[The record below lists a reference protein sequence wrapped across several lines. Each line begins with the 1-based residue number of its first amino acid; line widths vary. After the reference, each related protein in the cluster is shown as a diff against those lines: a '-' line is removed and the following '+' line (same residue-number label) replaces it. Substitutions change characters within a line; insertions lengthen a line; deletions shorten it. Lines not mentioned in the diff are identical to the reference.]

1 MPTKVLRLTE
11 GLLFFIPK
19 PSTVVDEEIAR
30 VEATKVGVPSIE
42 TCFNAES
49 LNVVASLLIGI
60 KLSVEFMVVPPNKS
74 LAADADP
81 LKAATEALI
90 VWSVVVKEALKLE
103 IGRVDDPLIFVTN
116 RFLASDADPLIAP
129 NTFLASD
136 ADPLKA
142 ATELLIV
149 TSVMVNEPLK
159 RLNDPL
165 TCEANRFLASDA
177 DPLIPADAAINSL
190 ASEAEPL
197 KAATEALI
205 A

>member
-1 MPTKVLRLTE
+1 MEIGR
-11 GLLFFIPK
+11 
-19 PSTVVDEEIAR
+19 VDDPLIS
-30 VEATKVGVPSIE
+30 ATKA
-42 TCFNAES
+42 F
-49 LNVVASLLIGI
+49 
-60 KLSVEFMVVPPNKS
+60 
-74 LAADADP
+74 LAPDADP
-81 LKAATEALI
+81 LIAPNTFLASEAEPLKVATDELI
-90 VWSVVVKEALKLE
+90 IWSVVVKEELKLE

-149 TSVMVNEPLK
+149 TSVIVSEPLK
-159 RLNDPL
+159 RLNEPL
-165 TCEANRFLASDA
+165 TCEAAKSLASEA
-177 DPLIPADAAINSL
+177 DPLKPDDAAIKSR